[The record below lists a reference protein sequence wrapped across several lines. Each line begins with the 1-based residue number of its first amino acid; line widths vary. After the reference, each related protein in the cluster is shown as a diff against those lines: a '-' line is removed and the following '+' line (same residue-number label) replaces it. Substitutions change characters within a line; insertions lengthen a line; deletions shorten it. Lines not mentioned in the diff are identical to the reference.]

1 MLEKILEN
9 SLDWK
14 EVKQLH
20 PKWNQ
25 SRIFTGRIDAEAEA
39 PILWPPNVKSQLIGK
54 DPDAGEDWRQEEKG
68 MTEAKIDGIANSVD
82 MSLSKLQELVMN
94 REAWRACS
102 PWVCKESDRTEQL
115 NWTQYKV
122 TGLF

>member
-1 MLEKILEN
+1 
-9 SLDWK
+9 
-14 EVKQLH
+14 
-20 PKWNQ
+20 
-25 SRIFTGRIDAEAEA
+25 
-39 PILWPPNVKSQLIGK
+39 
-54 DPDAGEDWRQEEKG
+54 

-115 NWTQYKV
+115 N
-122 TGLF
+122 